1 MADVKE
7 NGHHQG
13 NGDNNSVAGEA
24 EGEESNDSGPG
35 LAGMI
40 LSNVERWGGGVILNF
55 FLVLIYTTNVSI
67 NSKHLVRIKT
77 LLLVCFN
84 AGFYQ
89 CRHLYLREMNN

>member
-35 LAGMI
+35 LAGII
-40 LSNVERWGGGVILNF
+40 LSSVERWWGRGYPELF
-55 FLVLIYTTNVSI
+55 P
-67 NSKHLVRIKT
+67 
-77 LLLVCFN
+77 CFD
-84 AGFYQ
+84 
-89 CRHLYLREMNN
+89 LYYKCQHMSLKAVNI